1 MREDEDRHVVGRL
14 VAPPSLPFRI
24 PGPVAAAEHPAAH
37 YVGADTLH
45 RAGDD
50 VGVDALRAH
59 GPAVLAV
66 SGGPGG
72 RPILPALAP
81 PAPGGVGAL
90 GGGGGGARGG
100 GRG

>member
-24 PGPVAAAEHPAAH
+24 PGPVAATEHPAAH
-37 YVGADTLH
+37 DVGADTLH

-50 VGVDALRAH
+50 VGGDALRAH

-66 SGGPGG
+66 SGLPGA
-72 RPILPALAP
+72 RARVPAPPP
-81 PAPGGVGAL
+81 PAPGGGEPSV
-90 GGGGGGARGG
+90 GGGGAAPP
-100 GRG
+100 

>member
-66 SGGPGG
+66 PGCPGG
-72 RPILPALAP
+72 RPIVPGPPAP
-81 PAPGGVGAL
+81 PPGGVGAL
-90 GGGGGGARGG
+90 GGAGGGGPGG
-100 GRG
+100 